1 MKAGLPTSSDSRV
14 AYLASRRQQRAT
26 KVRQSFDDVIAAM
39 DAHGHEGRIEA
50 SPSGVRHW
58 TTEEWQRERERR
70 DIEEQVN
77 QFNMTGGF

>member
-1 MKAGLPTSSDSRV
+1 MSRASTERV

-26 KVRQSFDDVIAAM
+26 KVRQSFDDVLAAM

-58 TTEEWQRERERR
+58 TAEEWQRERERR